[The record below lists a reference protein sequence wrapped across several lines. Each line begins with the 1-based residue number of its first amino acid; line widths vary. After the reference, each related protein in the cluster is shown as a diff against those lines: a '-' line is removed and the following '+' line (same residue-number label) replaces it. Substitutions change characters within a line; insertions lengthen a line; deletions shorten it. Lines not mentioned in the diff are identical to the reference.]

1 MTRTKKRHIII
12 VAKET
17 VADEIVATEKLSGS
31 EVRQM
36 KKDTLTKSELEIM
49 TLLWHVDKPLTASE
63 IIEHSTGKTWKDSY
77 IHLLINSLL
86 NKGMI
91 RAEGFAKTT
100 KNYAR
105 TFTTAVTK
113 AEYAVRQITG
123 KQGLCTDTIIS
134 IVSALVDRSESP
146 DELICALEKLVTEKK
161 EKLQ

>member
-1 MTRTKKRHIII
+1 
-12 VAKET
+12 
-17 VADEIVATEKLSGS
+17 
-31 EVRQM
+31 M
-36 KKDTLTKSELEIM
+36 KKEALTKSELEIM
-49 TLLWHVDKPLTASE
+49 TLLWRVGKPLTASE
-63 IIEHSTGKTWKDSY
+63 IIEHSTDKTWKDSY

-123 KQGLCTDTIIS
+123 KQGLCKNTVIS
-134 IVSALVDRSESP
+134 IVSALIDRSEKP
-146 DELICALEKLVTEKK
+146 LELVDALEQLITAKK
-161 EKLQ
+161 ANLQ

>member
-1 MTRTKKRHIII
+1 
-12 VAKET
+12 
-17 VADEIVATEKLSGS
+17 
-31 EVRQM
+31 M
-36 KKDTLTKSELEIM
+36 KKDALTKSELEIM
-49 TLLWHVDKPLTASE
+49 TLLWKVGKPLTASE
-63 IIEHSTGKTWKDSY
+63 IIEHSTDKTWKDSY

-123 KQGLCTDTIIS
+123 KQGLCKNTVIS
-134 IVSALVDRSESP
+134 IVSALIDRSENSK
-146 DELICALEKLVTEKK
+146 ELIGALEKLVAEKK
-161 EKLQ
+161 ANLK